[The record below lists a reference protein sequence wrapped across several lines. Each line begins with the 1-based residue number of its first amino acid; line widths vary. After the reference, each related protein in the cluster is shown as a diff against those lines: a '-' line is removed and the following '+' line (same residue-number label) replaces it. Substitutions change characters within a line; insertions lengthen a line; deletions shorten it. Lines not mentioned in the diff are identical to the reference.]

1 MSTVDA
7 RDAVHVSLMM
17 AKTRVALLK
26 RLSIPCLELCD
37 AHLFAELLQHAKS
50 IFSVPL
56 SQIFMWTDSTVFL
69 GWLNGIPR
77 RFKTYVSNHV
87 SSIVDNVP
95 APRWSYVPCVEN
107 PADCASRGVSPCEL
121 LEDPLWWDG
130 PPWLHLA
137 PSEWPKQ
144 DHSPTYVN
152 VPEEERRICLVTTAD
167 LPKEPIKTLSCY
179 SSCFHLR
186 CVTA

>member
-1 MSTVDA
+1 MNIPRTYTPKDAQVASMQLHSFSDESEDAYSGVIYMSTVDA

-17 AKTRVALLK
+17 AKTRVAPLK

-37 AHLFAELLQHAKS
+37 PHLLAELLQHAKS

-69 GWLNGIPR
+69 GWLNSIPR
-77 RFKTYVSNHV
+77 RFKTYVGNHV

-95 APRWSYVPCVEN
+95 APRWSYVPGVDN

-137 PSEWPKQ
+137 P
-144 DHSPTYVN
+144 
-152 VPEEERRICLVTTAD
+152 
-167 LPKEPIKTLSCY
+167 
-179 SSCFHLR
+179 
-186 CVTA
+186 